1 MGDPTTRALQLLSL
15 LQTRA
20 SWSAPELAERSGTTT
35 RTIRRDVERL
45 RELGYPVVATRGPEG
60 GYSLGPGGRLPPLM
74 LGQDEAIAVAVA
86 LRLAARANLAGL
98 EEPALRALGKLD
110 PVLSAPARAAIR
122 AVTEATDHLGQP
134 TEGPAASVDDLVT
147 LAGAIRERVRVR
159 FGYRDFRGTATDRDV
174 EPHRLAARYGR
185 WFLFAHDRDRDD
197 WRLFR
202 LDRLA
207 DLRATTFMFTPR
219 EVPDLA
225 ARLDQAPAYQGAI
238 AAGATFDVPAD
249 RLQRRIPPRYGR
261 VEAIG
266 RSSSRLHCSADRISW
281 LAVELMWAA
290 YDLGTTVRKVEPP
303 ELAAA
308 LRGLAV
314 AAGRPEV
321 GSE

>member
-1 MGDPTTRALQLLSL
+1 MGDSTGRALQLLSL

-20 SWSAPELAERSGTTT
+20 HWSAPQLAKRTGTTT

-45 RELGYPVVATRGPEG
+45 RELGYPVVATRGCGG

-74 LGQDEAIAVAVA
+74 LSQDEATAVAVA

-110 PVLSAPARAAIR
+110 PVLSAPARAAVR
-122 AVTEATDHLGQP
+122 AVTDAVDHVGHAS
-134 TEGPAASVDDLVT
+134 GGRAASVDDLVQ
-147 LAGAIRERVRVR
+147 LAGAIRDRDRVR
-159 FGYRDFRGTATDRDV
+159 FAYRDFRGAGTERDV
-174 EPHRLAARYGR
+174 EPHRLAARHGR

-207 DLRATTFMFTPR
+207 DVRTSTFRFPPR
-219 EVPDLA
+219 DMPDLA
-225 ARLDQAPAYQGAI
+225 ARLEEGPTSLGTITAR
-238 AAGATFDVPAD
+238 ATFDVSAD
-249 RLQRRIPPRYGR
+249 RLTARIPPRYGR

-266 RSSSRLHCSADRISW
+266 PSRSRLYCSADRVTW
-281 LAVELMWAA
+281 LAIELVWAA
-290 YDLGTTVRKVEPP
+290 HDLGTTVSEVEPP

-314 AAGRPEV
+314 AAG
-321 GSE
+321 